1 MTSTEPQNSPQTFEE
16 LISVLRNTLY
26 YVEDKTFTWDDA
38 VAALVIQLTNTD
50 SINKDRKESHATQIQ
65 LTAER
70 NATESVRK
78 TEDFFPTLTLN
89 STFKQWRISIPARIN
104 NRNIDA
110 LSGKPS
116 GLTDNWRDDSI
127 QIRRRILNDDGHGNG
142 NPTLHICYE
151 NDLMPLREI
160 LHVGDYLVIIK
171 GKNSTLYDAFGVKS
185 EVSLGSGKQMYLAE
199 KASSDSTTFS
209 FGEIDND
216 PETAKRIDGGRN
228 VILYGVPGSGKSWSI
243 EHDYCPKHSVV
254 NRLVFHPDYTNA
266 DFIGQILPVVD
277 KDKQVT
283 YEFTA
288 GPFTA
293 IIRDAYK
300 NPKTEYI
307 LIIEEINR
315 GNAPAIFGE
324 TFQLLDRL
332 VEQATIDGILYPIG
346 TSEYEIT
353 NANMAEQI
361 YGDPNHKVRIPSNLS
376 IIATMNTSDQN
387 VFTLDTAFQRRWHMR
402 LIENSFDNVRD
413 SLAKAEIL
421 DTGVTWQKF
430 CETIN
435 SLIINNKSKMAS
447 AEDKRLGVYFIH
459 ENDIDY
465 KNGKVT
471 IEHPTDPYSTL
482 RREYNALLKDPNA
495 DLSRLEAV
503 RKSIRDISIF
513 PEKVIK
519 YLWDDAFKFNP
530 DALFNV
536 QGDNKL
542 GSLEDVINVFVDSYG
557 VKRFDVFKPE
567 IRDLLKQ

>member
-1 MTSTEPQNSPQTFEE
+1 MNFYVLVLEEKVKSFSLVGSGNKCLVTLQYKGDIEPLEVLRPDDKVIGYVAGSLKMFSYLFNVGIDDESNIYFEKTFESENGAKLASLSKDIQE
-16 LISVLRNTLY
+16 LISGQEQINSFISITGEQY
-26 YVEDKTFTWDDA
+26 TNIVEAMLK
-38 VAALVIQLTNTD
+38 ALTKGNAFSLPWISMSQID
-50 SINKDRKESHATQIQ
+50 EKDRA
-65 LTAER
+65 
-70 NATESVRK
+70 
-78 TEDFFPTLTLN
+78 
-89 STFKQWRISIPARIN
+89 
-104 NRNIDA
+104 
-110 LSGKPS
+110 
-116 GLTDNWRDDSI
+116 
-127 QIRRRILNDDGHGNG
+127 DDGGN
-142 NPTLHICYE
+142 
-151 NDLMPLREI
+151 
-160 LHVGDYLVIIK
+160 
-171 GKNSTLYDAFGVKS
+171 F
-185 EVSLGSGKQMYLAE
+185 
-199 KASSDSTTFS
+199 
-209 FGEIDND
+209 
-216 PETAKRIDGGRN
+216 
-228 VILYGVPGSGKSWSI
+228 ILYGVPGSGKSWTI
-243 EHDYCPKHSVV
+243 EHDYCPKDSVV
-254 NRLVFHPDYTNA
+254 SRLVFHPDYTNA

-283 YEFTA
+283 YEFTP
-288 GPFTA
+288 GPFTT
-293 IIRDAYK
+293 IIRDAYQ
-300 NPKTEYI
+300 NPKVKYI

-324 TFQLLDRL
+324 AFQLLDRL
-332 VEQATIDGILYPIG
+332 VEPATVDGIVYPKG
-346 TSEYEIT
+346 TSEYGIT
-353 NANMAEQI
+353 NANMAEKI

-402 LIENSFDNVRD
+402 LIENSFDNVRE

-471 IEHPTDPYSTL
+471 IEHPTEPYPTL
-482 RREYNALLKDPNA
+482 RREYNSLIKNPEA

-557 VKRFDVFKPE
+557 DKRFDVFKPE
-567 IRDLLKQ
+567 VRELLKQ